1 MSKEFYSVST
11 LVSTIVGVGIF
22 SLPYITAKV
31 GLPTMLVY
39 FLVLTVLTLLI
50 YLIFSEVSLKTP
62 DYKRLPG
69 IAEYHLGP
77 WAKKV
82 ALASMVLSSIGSIL
96 AYIII
101 GGDFLAE
108 IFSPMTGSLGISS
121 GQLSVLFAIIYWLLG
136 SALIFL
142 GINIISKIETLGFIL
157 FFVLLAALFLIGIPH
172 FKIENLMVRTGG
184 WADIFLPY
192 GAIIFALWGGD
203 MIPEVEEMLG
213 EKKYRLKKI
222 IIASVV
228 AVVAIDLFFIALTL
242 GVSGAGVNSSAIAS
256 LAQILGPLAGAIG
269 FIFGIVASFTSFIT
283 SGLTLKKI
291 LNYDLK
297 VSKLLSALVTC
308 LVPIFIFLLGVR
320 NFIPII
326 SLIGGVMLGVNGF
339 LILAMYKKIKPEQNN
354 LLLLPLMAVLLAGMA
369 YEIIYFFN

>member
-1 MSKEFYSVST
+1 
-11 LVSTIVGVGIF
+11 
-22 SLPYITAKV
+22 
-31 GLPTMLVY
+31 MLVY

-50 YLIFSEVSLKTP
+50 YLIFAEVSLKTP

-108 IFSPMTGSLGISS
+108 IFGPMTGSLGISS
-121 GQLSVLFAIIYWLLG
+121 EQLSVLFAIIYWLLG

-192 GAIIFALWGGD
+192 GAIVFALWGGD

-222 IIASVV
+222 IIVSVI
-228 AVVAIDLFFIALTL
+228 AVIAIYLFFIALTL

-256 LAQILGPLAGAIG
+256 LAQTLGPLAGAIG

>member
-1 MSKEFYSVST
+1 
-11 LVSTIVGVGIF
+11 
-22 SLPYITAKV
+22 
-31 GLPTMLVY
+31 
-39 FLVLTVLTLLI
+39 
-50 YLIFSEVSLKTP
+50 
-62 DYKRLPG
+62 
-69 IAEYHLGP
+69 
-77 WAKKV
+77 
-82 ALASMVLSSIGSIL
+82 MVLSSIGSIL

>member
-50 YLIFSEVSLKTP
+50 YLIFAEVSLKTP